1 MHRRCQYL
9 LLLVTPS
16 VSIAYLWLLV
26 TPSVSIAYLWFLVTP
41 SVSIAY
47 LWLLVTPS
55 VSIAYLWP
63 LSTTDISVAISSANK
78 FTCSSQPSGLPAFM
92 PCTTVVA
99 YRVLQVFHYHTI
111 YISLVDIVIIR
122 DHQLIMQ
129 PLYSLNPPNRR
140 PIPQLS
146 ILENIDE

>member
-1 MHRRCQYL
+1 MSIAYYFSDMHRRCQYL

-63 LSTTDISVAISSANK
+63 LSTTDISVAISSAYINSCIAIFIMNFLK
-78 FTCSSQPSGLPAFM
+78 VTGYRKIPDARVIFQRRISYCSLA
-92 PCTTVVA
+92 
-99 YRVLQVFHYHTI
+99 HYC
-111 YISLVDIVIIR
+111 LA
-122 DHQLIMQ
+122 
-129 PLYSLNPPNRR
+129 
-140 PIPQLS
+140 
-146 ILENIDE
+146 